1 MYSIISF
8 KPIKIMQILLRKK
21 LLNRRKPWLIMKLI
35 LFFTIAGMFQV
46 SAEGYSQNINLNVK
60 DASLETVFKRIK
72 KQTGYV
78 FFYDA
83 NMINDSRQV
92 NVQVKNASI
101 ETVLNRVFFNR
112 PVKWTIENK
121 TVTLYGVLSNSALPT
136 FLQIVNLPPPLT
148 IEGVVTDKNKNPL
161 DGVSVTI
168 RGTSRGTST
177 NNLGEYK
184 LESVDDQAVLV
195 FSMIGFASQ
204 TVHINKR
211 ARINISLL
219 PAINEQEEII
229 IVGYGTST
237 RSSFTGSA
245 TTLKSDV
252 LAKTPRV
259 SVQETL
265 QGNAAG
271 VMVSSGSGEPG
282 SVPNVRIR
290 GIGSINAGKTPLY
303 VVDGI
308 PLEASGV
315 QSINANDI
323 ETLSVLK
330 DAAAASIYGS
340 RAANGVILITTKSG
354 KTGKTVINATSQ
366 FGFNNVTMND
376 DQVPLNT
383 KEVMEL
389 MREGWINSGKDISKF
404 QEEVI
409 KNGVDTTINTDWF
422 DALTRQGA
430 YQQYDISASGG
441 NEQTQF
447 YLSGGYFNSKGA
459 LLGTDF
465 QRYNVN
471 LKINNQATDRLSI
484 AGGLKLNH
492 RVKNGQSDGG
502 SSGNP
507 VRMYK
512 RYMPWLNIYNEDGSY
527 DLSYA
532 NRYNPVAIV
541 NENWKRVNDYG
552 LLGNVLLKYEIINGL
567 TFENQAS
574 IDFNYQDENNFY
586 KSGIGTARTNG
597 GQASF
602 YTGRTANLVNTAILR
617 YRKSY
622 GDHALNAF
630 AGYEAEQVK
639 DQASSLSKEN
649 FLPGTTTMN
658 NASVLKSG
666 GTSESASSL
675 VSSFLNGT
683 YNFQSKYY
691 LSASVR
697 RDGSSRFGSAKRF
710 GTFWSVGA
718 SWNINKEE
726 FFQTQNIFSQ
736 LRLRASYGVNG
747 NQNLGN
753 FASRALY
760 STSDYLELPGYIF
773 SNYGND
779 LLTWEKNKPFNVG
792 LDFGV
797 LNNRLTGTVE
807 FYERLTTD
815 LLLDQPISGTNGRTS
830 FTDNVGQMKNSGIE
844 IELNSRNIV
853 STGNGLEWTSS
864 LNFSTLKNRITKLN
878 SPIVSG
884 TYNRYEGG
892 DYYQFHLI
900 GYAGADPET
909 GESMWYTDDSKN
921 QTTNEY
927 NKAGFF
933 NQGSALPKFFGG
945 FTNIISYRKFALN
958 FMIYYN
964 AGNKLF
970 DNWGS
975 NSASDGGKGFS
986 PSDNMSRYYYN
997 NRWQKPGDITDMPK
1011 VVYKGKQSGSS
1022 SHNSARF
1029 LYDGDYMRLRDV
1041 SLSYDLKSQGLQ
1053 KAGVSGLRF
1062 YVRGSNLLT
1071 LVKDKRM
1078 VFDPEVGVGGTVD
1091 QSAPLYRTFLFGID
1105 ISL

>member
-1 MYSIISF
+1 
-8 KPIKIMQILLRKK
+8 MQILFRKK

-35 LFFTIAGMFQV
+35 LFFTLVGVFQV
-46 SAEGYSQNINLNVK
+46 SGKGFSQNISLNVK
-60 DASLETVFKRIK
+60 DVSLETVFKSIK
-72 KQTGYV
+72 KQAGYV

-83 NMINDSRQV
+83 NLINDSRQV
-92 NVQVKNASI
+92 NLHVKNVSI
-101 ETVLNRVFFNR
+101 ETVLNEVFPNR
-112 PVKWTIENK
+112 GVKWTIENK
-121 TVTLYGVLSNSALPT
+121 TVTLYGMPTNPVLPVP
-136 FLQIVNLPPPLT
+136 LQIADLSPTLT
-148 IEGVVTDKNKNPL
+148 LEGVVSDKDKSPL
-161 DGVSVTI
+161 EGVSVTI
-168 RGTSRGTST
+168 RGTNKGTST
-177 NNLGEYK
+177 NSRGEYK
-184 LESVDDQAVLV
+184 LEGVDDQATLV
-195 FSMIGFASQ
+195 FSMIGFSAQ

-211 ARINISLL
+211 SRINISLL
-219 PAINEQEEII
+219 PSINEQEEII
-229 IVGYGTST
+229 VVGYGTST
-237 RSSFTGSA
+237 RASFTGSA

-265 QGNAAG
+265 QGNVPG

-303 VVDGI
+303 VVDGV

-354 KTGKTVINATSQ
+354 KKGKTVVNATSQ

-376 DQVPLNT
+376 DQKPLRT

-389 MREGWINSGKDISKF
+389 MREGWINSGKDINSF
-404 QEEVI
+404 EAEVT
-409 KNGVDTTINTDWF
+409 KNAVDTTIDTDWF

-430 YQQYDISASGG
+430 YQQYDVSASGG

-471 LKINNQATDRLSI
+471 LKIQNQATDRLSI
-484 AGGLKLNH
+484 SGGLKLNH
-492 RVKNGQSDGG
+492 RVKNGQSDAG

-532 NRYNPVAIV
+532 NLYNPVAIV
-541 NENWKRVNDYG
+541 NENWKRVYNYG
-552 LLGNVLLKYEIINGL
+552 LLGNILLKYEITKRL

-586 KSGIGTARTNG
+586 KAGIGTARTNG

-617 YRKSY
+617 YKKSF

-639 DQASSLSKEN
+639 NLASSLSKEN
-649 FLPGTTTMN
+649 FLPGTVTMD

-666 GTSESASSL
+666 GTSETANSL

-697 RDGSSRFGSAKRF
+697 RDGSSRFGSARRF

-718 SWNINKEE
+718 SWNIKSED
-726 FFQTQNIFSQ
+726 FFQAQNVFSQ

-747 NQNLGN
+747 NQDLGN

-760 STSDYLELPGYIF
+760 RTADYLELPGYIF
-773 SNYGND
+773 TNYGND

-792 LDFGV
+792 LDFGI

-807 FYERLTTD
+807 FYERVTTD
-815 LLLDQPISGTNGRTS
+815 LLLEQPISGTNGRTS
-830 FTDNVGQMKNSGIE
+830 LTDNVGQMKNSGVE
-844 IELNSRNIV
+844 IELNSKNIV
-853 STGNGLEWTSS
+853 SGGNGFEWTSS
-864 LNFSTLKNRITKLN
+864 LNFSTLKNQITKLN
-878 SPIVSG
+878 SPIVGSS
-884 TYNRYEGG
+884 YNRYEGG
-892 DYYQFHLI
+892 DYYQLYLI

-909 GESMWYTDDSKN
+909 GESMWYTDDLKN
-921 QTTNEY
+921 ETTNDY
-927 NKAGFF
+927 NKAGYF
-933 NQGSALPKFFGG
+933 NHGSALPKFFGG
-945 FTNIISYRKFALN
+945 FTNVLNYKKFALS
-958 FMIYYN
+958 FMLYYN
-964 AGNKLF
+964 IGNKIY

-975 NSASDGGKGFS
+975 NTSSDGGKGFS
-986 PSDNMSRYYYN
+986 PTDNMSRYYYN

-1029 LYDGDYMRLRDV
+1029 LYDGDYLRLRDV

-1053 KAGVSGLRF
+1053 NAGISGLRF

-1071 LVKDKRM
+1071 FVKDKRM
-1078 VFDPEVGVGGTVD
+1078 VFDPEVGIGGMAD
-1091 QSAPLYRTFLFGID
+1091 QNAPLYRTFLFGID

>member
-1 MYSIISF
+1 
-8 KPIKIMQILLRKK
+8 MQFLFRKA
-21 LLNRRKPWLIMKLI
+21 LLNRRKPWLIMRLI
-35 LFFTIAGMFQV
+35 LFFILAGLFQV
-46 SAEGYSQNINLNVK
+46 SGKGFSQNISLNVK
-60 DASLETVFKRIK
+60 DVSLESVFKSIK
-72 KQTGYV
+72 KQAGYV

-83 NMINDSRQV
+83 NLINDSRQV
-92 NVQVKNASI
+92 NLHVKNVSI
-101 ETVLNRVFFNR
+101 ETILNEVFPNSG
-112 PVKWTIENK
+112 VKWTIEKK
-121 TVTLYGVLSNSALPT
+121 TITLYGMPNKPVSSTPLEIAD
-136 FLQIVNLPPPLT
+136 LPPPIT
-148 IEGVVTDKNKNPL
+148 IEGLVTDKDKNPL
-161 DGVSVTI
+161 EGVSVTI
-168 RGTSRGTST
+168 SGTNKGTST
-177 NNLGEYK
+177 NRRGEYK
-184 LESVDDQAVLV
+184 LEGVDDQATLV
-195 FSMIGFASQ
+195 FSMIGFSSQ
-204 TVHINKR
+204 TVPINKR
-211 ARINISLL
+211 SKINISLL

-229 IVGYGTST
+229 VVGYGTST
-237 RSSFTGSA
+237 RASFTGSA

-259 SVQETL
+259 SIQETL
-265 QGNAAG
+265 QGNAPG

-282 SVPNVRIR
+282 SVPYVSIR

-303 VVDGI
+303 VVDGV

-315 QSINANDI
+315 QSLNANDI

-354 KTGKTVINATSQ
+354 RKGKTVINATSQ

-376 DQVPLNT
+376 DQKPLRT

-389 MREGWINSGKDISKF
+389 MREGWVNSGKDLSSF
-404 QEEVI
+404 EAEVI
-409 KNGVDTTINTDWF
+409 KNAVDTTIDTDWF

-465 QRYNVN
+465 KRYNVN
-471 LKINNQATDRLSI
+471 LKIQNQATDRLSI
-484 AGGLKLNH
+484 SGGLKLNH
-492 RVKNGQSDGG
+492 RVKNGQADAG

-512 RYMPWLNIYNEDGSY
+512 RYMPWLKIYNDDGSY

-532 NRYNPVAIV
+532 NLYNPVAV
-541 NENWKRVNDYG
+541 VKENWARIYDYG
-552 LLGNVLLKYEIINGL
+552 LLGNILLKYEIAKAL
-567 TFENQAS
+567 TLENQSS

-617 YRKSY
+617 YKKSF

-639 DQASSLSKEN
+639 TLASSLSKEN
-649 FLPGTTTMN
+649 FLPGTVTLD
-658 NASVLKSG
+658 NASVLRTG
-666 GTSESASSL
+666 GTNESANTL
-675 VSSFLNGT
+675 VSSFLNGS

-691 LSASVR
+691 VSASVR
-697 RDGSSRFGSAKRF
+697 RDGSSRFGSARRF
-710 GTFWSVGA
+710 GTFWSLGA
-718 SWNINKEE
+718 SWNINAED
-726 FFQTQNIFSQ
+726 FFQNQHIFSQ

-747 NQNLGN
+747 NQDLGN

-760 STSDYLELPGYIF
+760 RTSDYLGLPGYLF
-773 SNYGND
+773 TNYGND

-792 LDFGV
+792 LDFGL

-807 FYERLTTD
+807 FYERVTTD

-830 FTDNVGQMKNSGIE
+830 LTDNVGEMKNSGIE

-853 STGNGLEWTSS
+853 STGNGFEWTSS

-878 SPIVSG
+878 SPIVGSS
-884 TYNRYEGG
+884 YNRYEGG
-892 DYYQFHLI
+892 DYYQLYLI
-900 GYAGADPET
+900 GYAGADPQT
-909 GESMWYTDDSKN
+909 GESMWYTDDSKKE
-921 QTTNEY
+921 TTNDY

-945 FTNIISYRKFALN
+945 FTNILNYNKFALS
-958 FMIYYN
+958 FMVYYN
-964 AGNKLF
+964 VGNKIY

-975 NSASDGGKGFS
+975 NASSDGGKGFS
-986 PSDNMSRYYYN
+986 ATDNMSRYYYN
-997 NRWQKPGDITDMPK
+997 NRWQKPGDITDAPK
-1011 VVYKGKQSGSS
+1011 VVYKGSQSGSS

-1029 LYDGDYMRLRDV
+1029 LYDGDYLRLRDV
-1041 SLSYDLKSQGLQ
+1041 SLSYDLKTKGLQ
-1053 KAGVSGLRF
+1053 NAGISGLRF

-1071 LVKDKRM
+1071 FVKDKRM
-1078 VFDPEVGVGGTVD
+1078 VFDPEVSMGGMAD
-1091 QSAPLYRTFLFGID
+1091 QNAPLYRTFLFGID